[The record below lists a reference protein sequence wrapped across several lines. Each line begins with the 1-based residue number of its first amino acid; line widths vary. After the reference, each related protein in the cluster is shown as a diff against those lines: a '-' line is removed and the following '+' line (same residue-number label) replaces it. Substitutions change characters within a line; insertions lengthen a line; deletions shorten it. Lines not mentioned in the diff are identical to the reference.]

1 MNFVADFIRREIKER
16 VQLLNTKAGKYYR
29 RAKLN
34 SQIGRLNLQ
43 RKSLI
48 RELGE
53 LVYSKVKEV
62 KRIDR
67 KQINVIC
74 EKISVIDDKI
84 SINAEEL
91 DLLKYKH

>member
-1 MNFVADFIRREIKER
+1 MSYITDFIRREIGET
-16 VQLLNTKAGKYYR
+16 VQSLNTKAGKYYR

-34 SQIGRLNLQ
+34 SQIGRFDLEK
-43 RKSLI
+43 KSLI

-84 SINAEEL
+84 AQNEEDL